1 MKQRNDF
8 HTIAKSIASAFLWG
22 VIIAIVVNI
31 LCLVIAELLIHQ
43 RNTPTNTTQHQPEPT
58 EQYAD
63 SLVCPD

>member
-8 HTIAKSIASAFLWG
+8 HTLAKSLAYAFLWG
-22 VIIAIVVNI
+22 VIIAIVVDI
-31 LCLVIAELLIHQ
+31 PCLVIAERLIHQ
-43 RNTPTNTTQHQPEPT
+43 RNAPTHTTKHQPEPT